1 MTRIKLCGLTRPEDI
16 EAANGLLPDYIGF
29 VFAPKSRRFVTPEQ
43 AAEMASQSDG
53 AIVGSA
59 IIRMIT
65 EYGEEA
71 PARVGEY
78 VKRMKEAIAQ
88 VS

>member
-1 MTRIKLCGLTRPEDI
+1 
-16 EAANGLLPDYIGF
+16 
-29 VFAPKSRRFVTPEQ
+29 
-43 AAEMASQSDG
+43 MASQSDG